1 MVVTDGLSFDDVL
14 LVPQYSEVLPAEVE
28 LVTSVSR
35 NLQIKIP
42 ILSAAMDTVTEAET
56 AITMAQHG
64 GVGVIHKN
72 NSIERQGLEVGRVK
86 RSEAGLIS
94 DPIIVAPDNTV
105 AEALEMMRTNGISG
119 LPVVENSCLVGMLT
133 GRDLRFEEDRAK
145 LVAQVMTTAVIT
157 ASQGTTTREALKILH
172 KHRIEKL
179 PIIDGDK
186 LCGLFTIKDI
196 KKARQFPDASK
207 DSSGRLIVGAA
218 IDTDRDSLARIEEL
232 LAKGC
237 DLLVMD
243 TAHAHSKTVLDSLK
257 KIKKSFKRY
266 NYDLLAGNV
275 ATADGVEALID
286 VGVDAVKVGV
296 GPGSICTTRII
307 AGIGVPQLTAII
319 NCAVS
324 ASKKGVTI
332 IADGGVRFSGDIVK
346 ALAAGAS
353 AVMIGSLF
361 GGTDEAPGEIIL
373 YEGKTYKSY
382 RGMGSIAAMQAGS
395 KVRYQQGGNN
405 SKKLVPEGIE
415 GLVPYSGSLSD
426 NLQQLVGGLRSG
438 MGYLGARTINDIS
451 RVGQFVRISAAG
463 LRESHVHDVVV
474 TREAPNYRR

>member
-1 MVVTDGLSFDDVL
+1 MDVAEGLSFDDVL
-14 LVPQYSEVLPAEVE
+14 LIPRYSEVLPAKVE

-35 NLQIKIP
+35 NLKIKIP
-42 ILSAAMDTVTEAET
+42 ILSAAMDTVTEAEM
-56 AITMAQHG
+56 AISMAQNG
-64 GVGVIHKN
+64 GIGIIHKN
-72 NSIERQGLEVGRVK
+72 NSIERQALEVARVK
-86 RSEAGLIS
+86 RSEAGLVS
-94 DPIIVAPDNTV
+94 DPIVVAPNNTV
-105 AEALEMMRTNGISG
+105 AEALKIMRTNGISG

-133 GRDLRFEEDRAK
+133 GRDIRFEEDLAK
-145 LVAQVMTTAVIT
+145 LVAQMMTTTVIT
-157 ASQGTTTREALKILH
+157 ASRGTTTQEALKILH

-179 PIIDGDK
+179 PLIDDGR
-186 LCGLFTIKDI
+186 LCGMFTIKDI
-196 KKARQFPDASK
+196 EKARRFPDASK

-218 IDTDRDSLARIEEL
+218 IDTDRDGFARVEEL

-243 TAHAHSKTVLDSLK
+243 TAHGHSRVVLNCIK
-257 KIKKSFKRY
+257 EIKKTFRQY
-266 NYDLLAGNV
+266 DYDLLAGNV
-275 ATADGVEALID
+275 ATTDGVESLVD

-296 GPGSICTTRII
+296 GPGSICTTRIV
-307 AGIGVPQLTAII
+307 AGIGVPQLTAIV
-319 NCAVS
+319 NCAAS
-324 ASKKGVTI
+324 ARKNGVTI
-332 IADGGVRFSGDIVK
+332 IADGGIRFSGDIVK

-361 GGTDEAPGEIIL
+361 GGTDEAPGDIIL

-395 KVRYQQGGNN
+395 KVRYQQ
-405 SKKLVPEGIE
+405 SDRKLVPEGIE

-438 MGYLGARTINDIS
+438 MGYIGAQTIAEIS
-451 RVGQFVRISAAG
+451 EVGQFIRISAAG